1 MIQPMSLG
9 SSALAGGYEV
19 YINRFSAGTHKV
31 PALMKLVFNSER
43 QRVRYMNKLIDKI
56 ISARDEFW
64 EENET
69 DGVGRLRK
77 DEGADIT

>member
-1 MIQPMSLG
+1 MLQSLNKID
-9 SSALAGGYEV
+9 ED
-19 YINRFSAGTHKV
+19 

>member
-1 MIQPMSLG
+1 MILG
-9 SSALAGGYEV
+9 IRDIGV
-19 YINRFSAGTHKV
+19 DRTHKV

>member
-1 MIQPMSLG
+1 
-9 SSALAGGYEV
+9 
-19 YINRFSAGTHKV
+19 
-31 PALMKLVFNSER
+31 
-43 QRVRYMNKLIDKI
+43 MNKLIDKI

-69 DGVGRLRK
+69 DGVERLRK